1 LPNKEELGILLVIEV
16 FSSPEE
22 VESLLSAP
30 EILLAS
36 GAFYLN
42 PFSWGESRHLPY
54 LPQPPAVSMV
64 GRLRGRFLSD
74 NLPNS
79 TVITKLGKFPDMVSI
94 LELGEVNSRRWGF
107 RFI

>member
-1 LPNKEELGILLVIEV
+1 LPNKEELGILFVIEV

-54 LPQPPAVSMV
+54 LLQPPAVSMV
-64 GRLRGRFLSD
+64 GRLCGRFLSD
-74 NLPNS
+74 HLPDLAVTTYPRKIAEMICIS
-79 TVITKLGKFPDMVSI
+79 KGPTL
-94 LELGEVNSRRWGF
+94 
-107 RFI
+107 